1 MAWFLLAE
9 TKTTPMGS
17 ANKEFNAKSWGF
29 EGAGCQRYRPK
40 RQGVPRGPIALAGLT
55 SGWFD

>member
-17 ANKEFNAKSWGF
+17 AHKELNAKSWLGGRWLPAVSA
-29 EGAGCQRYRPK
+29 EAPGRA
-40 RQGVPRGPIALAGLT
+40 RGSIALAGLT

>member
-17 ANKEFNAKSWGF
+17 AHKEFNAKSWGF
-29 EGAGCQRYRPK
+29 EGADY
-40 RQGVPRGPIALAGLT
+40 
-55 SGWFD
+55 

>member
-17 ANKEFNAKSWGF
+17 AHKEFNAKSWL
-29 EGAGCQRYRPK
+29 EGRWLPAVSAEAPGRAP
-40 RQGVPRGPIALAGLT
+40 GLHRACGA
-55 SGWFD
+55 S